1 MKYSTPWIATT
12 FFCDEWLISIDFCVS
27 FSRYKISEIKSAH
40 KGFFSLIHS
49 IIQRKISF
57 HTTESS
63 IMSFTSFST
72 GGSYI
77 ICRDLHFTLKY
88 YHCYRHRNRMI
99 NKYIIVT
106 CYNYEVFADYI
117 TIFVFII
124 LKFSLFYF
132 VIDHFVCIKLFQPNL
147 FTLFLTEVKL
157 YVSKISA
164 YFNLYWSTIDDSNS
178 CNTTNAIVLQE

>member
-40 KGFFSLIHS
+40 KGFFHWF
-49 IIQRKISF
+49 IQRKISF

-72 GGSYI
+72 EGSYI
-77 ICRDLHFTLKY
+77 IYRALHFTLKY
-88 YHCYRHRNRMI
+88 YHCYRHRDRMI

-106 CYNYEVFADYI
+106 CYNYEIFADYI
-117 TIFVFII
+117 TIVVFII

-132 VIDHFVCIKLFQPNL
+132 
-147 FTLFLTEVKL
+147 
-157 YVSKISA
+157 SA
-164 YFNLYWSTIDDSNS
+164 YFNLYWSTIDDSNR